1 VWFLPYLQLLLLLHL
16 LLLLTLLE
24 SGFRSKFSRTSWK
37 LHGFCVFFGKCRIFM
52 ISFHFVVRTLH
63 KLHLLGLAEQPPKKK
78 KVRLL
83 LLLLLPAVPSSSDF
97 YFIAFAVCT
106 STSCVWFRLF
116 VLSFVAFLVQGGATQ
131 LESASMC
138 FCSAEKNPGRTR

>member
-1 VWFLPYLQLLLLLHL
+1 MWFLPYLQLLLLLHL

-63 KLHLLGLAEQPPKKK
+63 KLHLLGLAEQPQKKK
-78 KVRLL
+78 KVR
-83 LLLLLPAVPSSSDF
+83 LLLPAVPSSSDF

-106 STSCVWFRLF
+106 STSCCLVPFVCVEFCCLPGSRRSHPAGISFNVLLF
-116 VLSFVAFLVQGGATQ
+116 
-131 LESASMC
+131 C
-138 FCSAEKNPGRTR
+138 